1 MKGMRVWAVC
11 VSSLVPVSPL
21 RGSLSTHFKALISVN
36 FREAEKST
44 KKKRVAELTYRNS
57 MLCGFLTLSGFSLI
71 KQISLISQISL
82 FLFAV
87 RSVFLWYLGS

>member
-44 KKKRVAELTYRNS
+44 KKKKEW
-57 MLCGFLTLSGFSLI
+57 LS
-71 KQISLISQISL
+71 
-82 FLFAV
+82 
-87 RSVFLWYLGS
+87 

>member
-11 VSSLVPVSPL
+11 VSSLVSPL

-44 KKKRVAELTYRNS
+44 KKKEW
-57 MLCGFLTLSGFSLI
+57 LS
-71 KQISLISQISL
+71 
-82 FLFAV
+82 
-87 RSVFLWYLGS
+87 